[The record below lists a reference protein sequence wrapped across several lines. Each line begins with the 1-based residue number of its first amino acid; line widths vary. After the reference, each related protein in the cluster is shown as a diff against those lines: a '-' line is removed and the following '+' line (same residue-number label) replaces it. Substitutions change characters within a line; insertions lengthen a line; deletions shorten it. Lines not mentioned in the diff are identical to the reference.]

1 MIRKQIHEMRSL
13 GRILQTIGLIILP
26 FAIVSELVG
35 EVGLGKSMLIALGG
49 MIFFQV
55 GVALQQTKGS

>member
-1 MIRKQIHEMRSL
+1 MRSL
-13 GRILQTIGLIILP
+13 GRILQTVGLMILP

-35 EVGLGKSMLIALGG
+35 EIGLGRSMLIALGG